1 MGYSPWSHK
10 ESDTAENVLMVV
22 LVVVFKEIPILFS
35 IVTVS
40 VYIPTNCATRFFFST
55 SSLAFIVC
63 RFFADGH
70 SDQCEMV
77 LR

>member
-10 ESDTAENVLMVV
+10 ELDTAEYVLMVV
-22 LVVVFKEIPILFS
+22 LVIGFKEISILFS

-55 SSLAFIVC
+55 SSLAFIIC
-63 RFFADGH
+63 RFF
-70 SDQCEMV
+70 C
-77 LR
+77 